1 MEPIKLYAS
10 CTVRPLEQIWQVEL
24 LQGTEKYFA
33 FFCCQINSLRWF
45 DVFGQ
50 SNRLSQLDNLNYWNQ
65 FSFMVQLKTCS

>member
-1 MEPIKLYAS
+1 MQLDHLSKFDKLNS
-10 CTVRPLEQIWQVEL
+10 FKESRKI
-24 LQGTEKYFA
+24 LQ
-33 FFCCQINSLRWF
+33 FCCQVNGLRWF